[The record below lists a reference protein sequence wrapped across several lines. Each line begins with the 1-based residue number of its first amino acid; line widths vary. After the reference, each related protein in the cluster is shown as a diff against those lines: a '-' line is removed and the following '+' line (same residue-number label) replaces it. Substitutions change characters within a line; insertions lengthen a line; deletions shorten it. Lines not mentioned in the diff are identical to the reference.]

1 MRLIFASVDRMITP
15 GAGWSWLFWLLLA
28 WVSWHGW
35 RSCAGVG
42 VLVLIVVLLVVG
54 PDLGAYVQAFGRCGC
69 SVGCGLRPG
78 CVLVGRW
85 CGWLGVVGVAWWQ
98 VQGVGIK

>member
-1 MRLIFASVDRMITP
+1 MQKPCQFWVILSPCGRLFGVL
-15 GAGWSWLFWLLLA
+15 GAGC
-28 WVSWHGW
+28 V
-35 RSCAGVG
+35 RAGVG

-78 CVLVGRW
+78 WALVWLVGGCWR
-85 CGWLGVVGVAWWQ
+85 GVVAGAGRWYK
-98 VQGVGIK
+98 VGSVWEQEQ